1 MALHPFPFQVLTHGS
16 CQTATS
22 SRRDKPIFHVED
34 KPVGIVMSNKMQKL
48 VVVVVVVVDR
58 LFHHKCTTST

>member
-1 MALHPFPFQVLTHGS
+1 MALHPFPFQVPTHGS

-34 KPVGIVMSNKMQKL
+34 NPVGIVMSNKMQKL
-48 VVVVVVVVDR
+48 VVVVVVVDR